1 MTEPTVYVIIK
12 PFTLRFSLQEGVPVY
27 HTAADARSQ
36 LDQMEVLLGID
47 PSQNVIFDCNL
58 GFLPICSTVL
68 IQAEKTIVVD
78 PGNFHIGFYGM
89 IGRALERFGVQVE
102 NVDMVI
108 LTHSHSDHMASTFAF
123 TNSQLVVGEGELES
137 ARQTSWPEFVDA
149 FTTHRVRDIRTI
161 PSGMGA
167 SELCEGV
174 SVVHTPG
181 HSQGS
186 LCVLVD
192 GGDRRTAILGDT
204 AMTKEEYEERSL
216 SHWYPA
222 EARDGINR
230 ALDRVVAWGP
240 TDVIPGHDVAFRVQQ
255 TT

>member
-1 MTEPTVYVIIK
+1 MTEPTVHVIIK

-27 HTAADARSQ
+27 HAAADARTQ

-47 PSQNVIFDCNL
+47 PPQSVIFDCNL

-89 IGRALERFGVQVE
+89 IGRSLRPFGLQIE
-102 NVDMVI
+102 DVDMVV
-108 LTHSHSDHMASTFAF
+108 LTHSHSDHMVSTFAF
-123 TNSQLVVGEGELES
+123 SESQLVVGEDELEA

-149 FTTHRVRDIRTI
+149 FTKHRVRGIRTI
-161 PSGMGA
+161 PRGA
-167 SELCEGV
+167 ASTELCQGV
-174 SVVHTPG
+174 SVIHTPG
-181 HSQGS
+181 HSPGS

-204 AMTKEEYEERSL
+204 AMTREEYEDRCL

-240 TDVIPGHDVAFRVQQ
+240 TDVIPGHDVAFRV
-255 TT
+255 